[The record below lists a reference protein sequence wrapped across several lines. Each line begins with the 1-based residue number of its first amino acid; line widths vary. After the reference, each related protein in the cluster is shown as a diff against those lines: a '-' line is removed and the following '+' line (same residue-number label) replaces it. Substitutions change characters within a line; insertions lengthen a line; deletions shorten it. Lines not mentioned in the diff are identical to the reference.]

1 MTSAS
6 EVLFMA
12 KALYRGA
19 TMKQY
24 DRESAENLGTL
35 LTRQAERRGDAPA
48 LTCEG
53 ETISWREFE
62 TRANRVAQYLSGH
75 LGLGKGDAVANNL
88 AYVPVCNCMPVCR
101 AGCRNPSWM
110 WTKKTAGR

>member
-1 MTSAS
+1 
-6 EVLFMA
+6 MA

-24 DRESAENLGTL
+24 GRESAENLGTL

-53 ETISWREFE
+53 ETISW
-62 TRANRVAQYLSGH
+62 
-75 LGLGKGDAVANNL
+75 
-88 AYVPVCNCMPVCR
+88 
-101 AGCRNPSWM
+101 
-110 WTKKTAGR
+110 

>member
-24 DRESAENLGTL
+24 GRESAENLGTL

-53 ETISWREFE
+53 RRSAGESFE
-62 TRANRVAQYLSGH
+62 TRATGS
-75 LGLGKGDAVANNL
+75 
-88 AYVPVCNCMPVCR
+88 
-101 AGCRNPSWM
+101 PS
-110 WTKKTAGR
+110 T

>member
-62 TRANRVAQYLSGH
+62 TRANRVAQY
-75 LGLGKGDAVANNL
+75 
-88 AYVPVCNCMPVCR
+88 
-101 AGCRNPSWM
+101 
-110 WTKKTAGR
+110 